1 MIKDNKNNIKNL
13 TKELLKEIGENP
25 NREGLLNT
33 PDRVSRSW
41 EYLSKGYRQ
50 DIKELINGAI
60 FNEKYDQMVAVKD
73 IEFYSMCEHHL
84 LPFFGHAHIAYIP
97 NGKIIG
103 LSKIPRV
110 LDMFARR
117 LQVQERMTQEVA
129 DMLNDVLEPKGV
141 AVIIEAQHMCMQ
153 MRGVEKRQSYMSTS
167 AMLGIFRDDDKT
179 RKEFLDIIKLRKK
192 N

>member
-1 MIKDNKNNIKNL
+1 M
-13 TKELLKEIGENP
+13 
-25 NREGLLNT
+25 
-33 PDRVSRSW
+33 
-41 EYLSKGYRQ
+41 SKGYRQ
-50 DIKELINGAI
+50 DVKELINGAI
-60 FNEKYDQMVAVKD
+60 FNEEYDQMVAVKD

-103 LSKIPRV
+103 LSKIPRI
-110 LDMFARR
+110 LDMFSRR

-179 RKEFLDIIKLRKK
+179 RKEFFDIVKLRKQF
-192 N
+192 

>member
-1 MIKDNKNNIKNL
+1 MTKNNKNNIKDL

-50 DIKELINGAI
+50 DIKELINSAI

-84 LPFFGHAHIAYIP
+84 LPFFVHAHIAYIP

-103 LSKIPRV
+103 LSKIPRI

-129 DMLNDVLEPKGV
+129 GMLNDVLEPRGV

-179 RKEFLDIIKLRKK
+179 R
-192 N
+192 